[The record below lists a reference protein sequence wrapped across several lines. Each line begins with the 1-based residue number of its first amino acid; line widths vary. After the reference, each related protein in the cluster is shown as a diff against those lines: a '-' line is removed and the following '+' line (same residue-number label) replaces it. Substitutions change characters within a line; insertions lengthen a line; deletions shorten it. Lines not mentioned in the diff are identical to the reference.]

1 MGTKCNIDI
10 NIYFCES
17 VEIELAK
24 YIQILK
30 DAKLS

>member
-10 NIYFCES
+10 NIYFCEC

-24 YIQILK
+24 QIQILK